1 MVISNLYIN
10 KNVYESKFNY
20 FLIYFYF
27 VLGDFINGFLL
38 KRNSLVLF
46 IRYSDL
52 LFLCTI
58 LKTSIIS
65 LSSSL
70 LDIAVVDFPNRVNR
84 FELNY
89 VFILYGV
96 NIRLI
101 LKTFVSKYMPVFS
114 ISNIFSSAGWLER
127 EV

>member
-1 MVISNLYIN
+1 MLSFNLFNN

-27 VLGDFINGFLL
+27 VLGDLISGFLL
-38 KRNSLVLF
+38 KRKSLTLF
-46 IRYSDL
+46 IRGNDL
-52 LFLCTI
+52 LFFCTV
-58 LKTSIIS
+58 LKTNILM

-70 LDIAVVDFPNRVNR
+70 LDIAVVDFPNRDHR

-96 NIRLI
+96 NIRLV
-101 LKTFVSKYMPVFS
+101 LKTFVRKYTPMFS
-114 ISNIFSSAGWLER
+114 VSNIFSSAG
-127 EV
+127 